1 MRNFMNNVQVTGVV
15 VKDGISDFVTRDGK
29 ELLGGSLVVRTQD
42 GSEVEVNV
50 ITNRYKKD
58 TYEESYFYTYY
69 TKLKEN
75 LVTLENADDPTQAS
89 VVRITDGEFIDNVF
103 KNANGDTIESNKINC
118 KFINIVESNKVQDTV
133 QQALFSVEGIVTGI
147 NDEMVNN
154 MPTGNLI
161 VYLDMIQTNLVDANG
176 NPTFDKTK
184 GKVNP
189 YGIVPIKLKVG
200 KDMAQAFK
208 SAGYYVGCFT
218 KFIGEVINTVEVERV
233 IEQMAFGEPVT
244 KEIKKHI
251 KCYLIKSG
259 SNPTTP
265 ETQELTQDVLTML
278 RNARKAKI
286 DNKLGGSSNGGMQ
299 EGVFG
304 STPVQNPTPATNNGG
319 FTNPFI

>member
-15 VKDGISDFVTRDGK
+15 VKDGISDFTTRDGK
-29 ELLGGSLVVRTQD
+29 SMIGGSLVVRTQD

-50 ITNRYKKD
+50 IASQYKKD
-58 TYEESYFYTYY
+58 SFEESYFYTYY
-69 TKLKEN
+69 TNLKEN
-75 LVTLENADDPTQAS
+75 LVTLENAEDPTQAS
-89 VVRITDGEFIDNVF
+89 VVRITDGEFTDNVF
-103 KNANGDTIESNKINC
+103 RNGNGDVIESNKINC

-133 QQALFSVEGIVTGI
+133 QQATFAVEGIVTGI

-176 NPTFDKTK
+176 NPTFDKNK

-189 YGIVPIKLKVG
+189 YGIVPIKLKVDKG
-200 KDMAQAFK
+200 MAHAFK
-208 SAGYYVGCFT
+208 NAGYYVGCFA
-218 KFIGEVINTVEVERV
+218 KFVGNVINTVEVERV

-259 SNPTTP
+259 VAPTTP
-265 ETQELTQDVLTML
+265 ATQDLTQDVLTML

-304 STPVQNPTPATNNGG
+304 DILVQKPTTTTNDSG

>member
-1 MRNFMNNVQVTGVV
+1 MRSFMNNVQVTGVV
-15 VKDGISDFVTRDGK
+15 VKNSIGDFTTRDGK
-29 ELLGGSLVVRTQD
+29 SMIGGSLVVRTQD

-50 ITNRYKKD
+50 IASQYKKD
-58 TYEESYFYTYY
+58 SFEESYFYTYY
-69 TKLKEN
+69 TKLNEN

-118 KFINIVESNKVQDTV
+118 KFINIVEPNKVQDTV
-133 QQALFSVEGIVTGI
+133 QQALFTVEGIVTGI
-147 NDEMVNN
+147 NDEIVNN

-176 NPTFDKTK
+176 NPTFDKNK

-189 YGIVPIKLKVG
+189 YAIVPIKLKVD
-200 KDMAQAFK
+200 KAMAQGFK

-251 KCYLIKSG
+251 KCYLVKSG
-259 SNPTTP
+259 VAPTTP
-265 ETQELTQDVLTML
+265 EAQELTQDVLTML

-286 DNKLGGSSNGGMQ
+286 DNKLGGSMNGGMQ

-304 STPVQNPTPATNNGG
+304 DTPVQKPTTTTNDSG

>member
-15 VKDGISDFVTRDGK
+15 VKDTIGDFTTRDGK
-29 ELLGGSLVVRTQD
+29 ELLGGSLVIRTRD

-75 LVTLENADDPTQAS
+75 LVTLENADDPTLAS

-118 KFINIVESNKVQDTV
+118 KFINVIEPNKVQDTV
-133 QQALFSVEGIVTGI
+133 QQAIFAVEGIVTGI

-189 YGIVPIKLKVG
+189 YGIVPIKLKVD

-208 SAGYYVGCFT
+208 SAGYYTGCFA
-218 KFIGEVINTVEVERV
+218 KFVGNVINTVEVERTL
-233 IEQMAFGEPVT
+233 EQMAFGEPVV

-251 KCYLIKSG
+251 KCYLVKSG
-259 SNPTTP
+259 VAPTTP
-265 ETQELTQDVLTML
+265 EAQELTQDVLTML

-286 DNKLGGSSNGGMQ
+286 DNKLGGSTNGGMQ

-304 STPVQNPTPATNNGG
+304 TPVQKPSTPTNDSG
-319 FTNPFI
+319 FTNPFM

>member
-15 VKDGISDFVTRDGK
+15 VKDGISDFTTRDGK
-29 ELLGGSLVVRTQD
+29 SMIGGSLVVRTRD

-50 ITNRYKKD
+50 IASQYKKD
-58 TYEESYFYTYY
+58 SFEESYFYTYY
-69 TKLKEN
+69 TNLKEN
-75 LVTLENADDPTQAS
+75 LVTLENAEDPTQAS
-89 VVRITDGEFIDNVF
+89 VVRITDGEFTDNVF
-103 KNANGDTIESNKINC
+103 KNANGDIIESNKINC
-118 KFINIVESNKVQDTV
+118 KFINIVESNKVEDTV
-133 QQALFSVEGIVTGI
+133 QQATFAVEGIVTGI

-189 YGIVPIKLKVG
+189 YAIIPIKLKVDKG
-200 KDMAQAFK
+200 MATAFK

-244 KEIKKHI
+244 KEIRKHI

-278 RNARKAKI
+278 RNARKVKI
-286 DNKLGGSSNGGMQ
+286 DNKLCGSTNGGMQ

-304 STPVQNPTPATNNGG
+304 DTPVQKPTTTTNDSG